1 MSGHTA
7 LILGAGASL
16 NYGLPLGSQLVEK
29 ICQLLPSP
37 DAQHMSPEA
46 NLLYNALA
54 NDRDSVIAW
63 QNFSRKELSY
73 ALIEFRSRL
82 IESDPKSID
91 EFLSRDFS
99 DANPLFRLIGKLC
112 IAHVIASCESIHA
125 IESGMATNDT
135 PDHWYR
141 YLWQDCLNNG
151 SPGLEALTK
160 KKLKIISFNYDRS
173 LEYFLGR
180 RIAATY
186 LTPPG
191 TTLGSSTAE
200 KWAAAGFQR
209 VEKDFDI
216 THPYG
221 TLGSLLAVP
230 YGSKNNFQYH
240 GKVIA
245 NGIRV
250 IGEERNDEDGFD
262 TAKKWIANAQ
272 HVVFLGFSFDATN
285 MQRLGLAS
293 GLAPKYLSED
303 GHVIREVFPMTFGF
317 QHNERQILVNRYF
330 KEFAWESHLV
340 SSGNS
345 LPVSQPSFNPPITN
359 YLRHFGCLAN
369 I

>member
-29 ICQLLPSP
+29 ICQLLPSS
-37 DAQHMSPEA
+37 DGRYMGDEA
-46 NLLYNALA
+46 NSLYNYLA
-54 NDRDSVIAW
+54 NDREAVIAW
-63 QNFSRKELSY
+63 QKISRKDLVY
-73 ALIEFRSRL
+73 ALVEFRSRL

-112 IAHVIASCESIHA
+112 IAHVIASCENINA
-125 IESGMATNDT
+125 IESGMATNDI

-151 SPGLEALTK
+151 SPGLEALTE
-160 KKLKIISFNYDRS
+160 KKLKVISFNYDRS

-191 TTLGSSTAE
+191 STLGSATAE
-200 KWAAAGFQR
+200 KWAGAGFQR

-230 YGSKNNFQYH
+230 YGSKNNFKYH

-245 NGIRV
+245 DGIRV
-250 IGEERNDEDGFD
+250 IGEERNDGDGFD
-262 TAKKWIANAQ
+262 TAKQWIANAQ
-272 HVVFLGFSFDATN
+272 RVVFLGFSFDATN
-285 MQRLGLAS
+285 MERLGLAS
-293 GLAPKYLSED
+293 ELAPSYLGEA
-303 GHVIREVFPMTFGF
+303 GHVIREVYPMTYGF
-317 QHNERQILVNRYF
+317 HQNERQRLVNRYF
-330 KEFAWESHLV
+330 KDFAWDSTLV
-340 SSGNS
+340 STANH
-345 LPVSQPSFNPPITN
+345 LPVSQPSFNPPITA